1 MVLQLAGENSD
12 TYAEDKFTI
21 LEAFQNKVGKENIL
35 YTGADLEIEDQT
47 AIEKTVELAKDAS
60 KIILCLGELHKT
72 PGDISNL
79 YISTSQIKLA
89 LALSKLNKPIIL
101 VLNEGRPRLIS
112 DFEDKMSAVINVIYQ
127 VTKGRALVDIV
138 YERKPKWKTAY
149 N

>member
-60 KIILCLGELHKT
+60 KIILCLGEITQKRQE
-72 PGDISNL
+72 IS
-79 YISTSQIKLA
+79 
-89 LALSKLNKPIIL
+89 
-101 VLNEGRPRLIS
+101 
-112 DFEDKMSAVINVIYQ
+112 VIY
-127 VTKGRALVDIV
+127 TLVH
-138 YERKPKWKTAY
+138 RK
-149 N
+149 